1 MEQRLSREK
10 VVFRDETDGDLEY
23 DLAGQNTQVNKF

>member
-10 VVFRDETDGDLEY
+10 VAFRDETGGDLEY
-23 DLAGQNTQVNKF
+23 GLSGQNTQVNKF

>member
-1 MEQRLSREK
+1 MGQRPSKEK
-10 VVFRDETDGDLEY
+10 VAFRDETGGDLEY